1 MHTKKLFNYTLVG
14 VVSTL
19 LLTGLAQ
26 AEGRQ
31 ASGYLQGSD
40 GNVIRGSLGDCIHTS
55 TWKPENATIVG
66 CDGVTL
72 DVKVEMIEGEGT
84 GIVVEVVMPS
94 TAMFAFDSADLT
106 AEGIQSLEKYRETLM
121 PELAEAYAAIIIG
134 HTDNTGDAKYNQG
147 LSQRRAESVRDY
159 LVKTGAP
166 AEKLRVVGRGED
178 APIASNNTPE
188 GQATN
193 RRVTVVVIGE
203 TRALD
208 AMRFPSVALFPRR
221 SGELTEQGKQVI
233 EENRLLAQDQLKRA
247 DYIEI
252 VGHTDDVGDD
262 DYNQELSEQR
272 AQSVYDYLVETGLDA
287 NKVVVVGMGEK
298 MPITTNTTDEGRAE
312 NRRVEILLLG
322 RER

>member
-1 MHTKKLFNYTLVG
+1 
-14 VVSTL
+14 
-19 LLTGLAQ
+19 
-26 AEGRQ
+26 
-31 ASGYLQGSD
+31 
-40 GNVIRGSLGDCIHTS
+40 
-55 TWKPENATIVG
+55 
-66 CDGVTL
+66 
-72 DVKVEMIEGEGT
+72 
-84 GIVVEVVMPS
+84 
-94 TAMFAFDSADLT
+94 
-106 AEGIQSLEKYRETLM
+106 M

-134 HTDNTGDAKYNQG
+134 HTDSTGDAKYNQG

-233 EENRLLAQDQLKRA
+233 EQNRQLAQDQLKRA

-272 AQSVYDYLVETGLDA
+272 AQSVYNYLVETGLDA